1 MARKG
6 EGIGIVE
13 GWQGGLGGEDFLRE
27 LVERTVQQVLE
38 AEMAS
43 FLGAGSYER
52 NGERRG
58 WRNGYKPRTLKT
70 RVGGLE
76 LMVPKDRDGEFQTE
90 LFERYQRSEK
100 ALVLAMLQMYV
111 EGVSTRK
118 VSAIT
123 EALCGLEV
131 SKSQVSALT
140 AKLDAEVA
148 AWRSRPLTEEYPYL
162 IFDARYE
169 KVRRGGAVVSQG
181 VLVAIGISAAG
192 CREVLGCWV
201 AESESEASWGAVFA
215 ELKQRGLSGVRYVV
229 SDDHAGMVK
238 AIGRHFQCAVWQ
250 RCQGAFRAQRA
261 EPVRRAAA
269 SAGAAPDAFGDRSA
283 DARGRQDRAG
293 SGDRRVREEGP
304 QGGAV
309 AGGTRRRDPGRIRS
323 ARGAPQTDADH
334 QHAGAPEPGVETQDQ
349 SGEGV
354 SQRTVVPAAGRGAAD
369 GDQSGVDGQNLPE
382 HGGGDRDRTPSN
394 RRLRGPT
401 RSGLR
406 PPRGRPLNQPEQATT
421 T

>member
-6 EGIGIVE
+6 QGIEIVS
-13 GWQGGLGGEDFLRE
+13 GWQAGLGGEDFLRG
-27 LVERTVQQVLE
+27 LVERVVQQVLE
-38 AEMAS
+38 AEMTS
-43 FLGAGSYER
+43 FFGAETYQR
-52 NGERRG
+52 TGERSG

-76 LMVPKDRDGEFQTE
+76 LRVPKDRDGQFQTE

-100 ALVLAMLQMYV
+100 AFVLALLQMYV

-148 AWRSRPLTEEYPYL
+148 EWRSRLLTEEYPYL

-201 AESESEASWGAVFA
+201 AESESEASWGAVFL
-215 ELKQRGLSGVRYVV
+215 ELKQRGLRGMRYVV

-238 AIGRHFQCAVWQ
+238 AIGRHFQGAVWQ
-250 RCQGAFRAQRA
+250 RCQVHFVRNALSLCGVQQRPLVLRLMKTITESA
-261 EPVRRAAA
+261 TREAAKAALAAA
-269 SAGAAPDAFGDRSA
+269 IVEFEKKAPKV
-283 DARGRQDRAG
+283 ARLL
-293 SGDRRVREEGP
+293 EEHGEE
-304 QGGAV
+304 
-309 AGGTRRRDPGRIRS
+309 IL
-323 ARGAPQTDADH
+323 
-334 QHAGAPEPGVETQDQ
+334 GVY
-349 SGEGV
+349 
-354 SQRTVVPAAGRGAAD
+354 A
-369 GDQSGVDGQNLPE
+369 LPE
-382 HGGGDRDRTPSN
+382 AHRKRMRTTN
-394 RRLRGPT
+394 MLERQNQELKRRTRVVRIFPNEQSCLRLVSALLIETSQEWMG
-401 RSGLR
+401 RVYLR
-406 PPRGRPLNQPEQATT
+406 MDEDTGTETHAQAA
-421 T
+421 

>member
-1 MARKG
+1 MQMARKG

-13 GWQGGLGGEDFLRE
+13 GLQGGFGGEDFLRE
-27 LVERTVQQVLE
+27 LVQRTVQQVLE
-38 AEMAS
+38 AEMTS
-43 FLGAGSYER
+43 FLGAGTYER

-76 LMVPKDRDGEFQTE
+76 LRVPKDRDGEFQTE

-140 AKLDAEVA
+140 SKLDAEIA
-148 AWRSRPLTEEYPYL
+148 EWRMRPLTEEYPYL

-201 AESESEASWGAVFA
+201 AESESEASWGAVFL
-215 ELKQRGLSGVRYVV
+215 ELKQRGLRGVRYVV

-238 AIGRHFQCAVWQ
+238 AIGRHFQGAVWQ
-250 RCQGAFRAQRA
+250 RCQVHFVRNALSLCGVQQRPLVLSLMQTVTQA
-261 EPVRRAAA
+261 GTREAAKTA
-269 SAGAAPDAFGDRSA
+269 LGL
-283 DARGRQDRAG
+283 
-293 SGDRRVREEGP
+293 
-304 QGGAV
+304 AV
-309 AGGTRRRDPGRIRS
+309 AELEKKAPKT
-323 ARGAPQTDADH
+323 ARLLEEHG
-334 QHAGAPEPGVETQDQ
+334 EEILGVY
-349 SGEGV
+349 
-354 SQRTVVPAAGRGAAD
+354 A
-369 GDQSGVDGQNLPE
+369 LPE
-382 HGGGDRDRTPSN
+382 AHRKRMRTTN
-394 RRLRGPT
+394 MLERQNQELKRRTRVVRIFPNEQSCLRLVSALLMETSQEWMG
-401 RSGLR
+401 RLYLR
-406 PPRGRPLNQPEQATT
+406 MEEDTGTETHAQAA
-421 T
+421 